1 MANPHPEPHPEN
13 LRPFKKGDKST
24 QGTQRNGAKAS
35 NKKQAERRS
44 MREWALL
51 MGQLP
56 VHKGKVKDP
65 KNLEEIALAMKGGDP
80 KKYNLTMDGAIIA
93 AMYTK
98 AMKGD
103 VRAAEYLAKLKDQIG
118 EDVTVHIDT
127 MAKMDTAELL
137 KLYEATKEK
146 E

>member
-13 LRPFKKGDKST
+13 LRPIPKGST
-24 QGTQRNGAKAS
+24 EIQRKGGKAS
-35 NKKQAERRS
+35 AKKHAEQRS

-98 AMKGD
+98 ALKGD